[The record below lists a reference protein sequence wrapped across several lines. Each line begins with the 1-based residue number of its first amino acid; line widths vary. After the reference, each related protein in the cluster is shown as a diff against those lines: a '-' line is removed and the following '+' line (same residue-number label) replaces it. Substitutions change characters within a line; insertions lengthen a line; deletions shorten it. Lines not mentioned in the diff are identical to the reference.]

1 MVEPTPIVPTL
12 KEGAYGQ
19 EQSISGDLNMFF
31 RNFQGKKLK
40 VSRNSPPLAKE
51 IGELELI
58 WDKTLKRLYTKSDGS
73 LRYVAFT

>member
-1 MVEPTPIVPTL
+1 MVEPTPIIPTL
-12 KEGAYGQ
+12 KEGKYSQ

-51 IGELELI
+51 IEELELI
-58 WDKTLKRLYTKSDGS
+58 IDKTALRIYTKVNNT
-73 LRYVAFT
+73 LRYWGLT